1 MSRPGSG
8 TLISGGLVAGFG
20 TVVSLVL
27 PWFDL
32 LGQERSSV
40 DLLRS
45 ASALEVIDGGV
56 RIAVIAGWLLMPVLL
71 TVAIFLGAARRYRL
85 AAGILLPIT
94 ALTLLVAGVGVAVD
108 EIGLAWGA
116 FIGSVCA
123 LIAAALAMM
132 VLLAPAGQ
140 VTARGVT

>member
-71 TVAIFLGAARRYRL
+71 TVAIFLGAARRYRCL
-85 AAGILLPIT
+85 LYTSDAA
-94 ALTLLVAGVGVAVD
+94 D
-108 EIGLAWGA
+108 E
-116 FIGSVCA
+116 
-123 LIAAALAMM
+123 
-132 VLLAPAGQ
+132 
-140 VTARGVT
+140 